1 MEITLTIPPEKEA
14 QVMTWFLSVHPND
27 RHVTVQQ
34 PNPEYVSPEE
44 TPDVPE
50 TLWVLQPA
58 FTDQEWLEYVVED
71 MLWQRILQGA
81 DRQLEAEAKAK
92 RPKRAEH
99 IRRGRTV
106 QR

>member
-44 TPDVPE
+44 TRG
-50 TLWVLQPA
+50 
-58 FTDQEWLEYVVED
+58 FYKG
-71 MLWQRILQGA
+71 RIGNS
-81 DRQLEAEAKAK
+81 K
-92 RPKRAEH
+92 RKPRPSG
-99 IRRGRTV
+99 RRGLNTYGVGGRYNANQLTYNEW
-106 QR
+106 